1 MEKFDNYK
9 SMADGVAA
17 LMHPHAEVVIHDLKM
32 QEIVYLANNYSNR
45 EIGSPSHMDEVEFTE
60 GDRVLGPYRKV
71 NWDGKI
77 LKSISVV
84 MRNSE
89 DQAEAM
95 ICINLDMSE
104 MNRMHQVL
112 GMMLGAP
119 EEGLKEGSKPEE
131 NNGKQSDKIDA
142 LFRDDWHERINIS
155 IQDWLQENGLSLQA
169 LGRSQKRDLVI
180 ALEAK
185 GAFQGQG
192 SANYVARCLGLGR
205 ATVYK
210 YLKEQRGSA

>member
-1 MEKFDNYK
+1 
-9 SMADGVAA
+9 MADGVAA
-17 LMHPHAEVVIHDLKM
+17 LMFPHAEVVIHDLQR

-45 EIGSPSHMDEVEFTE
+45 EIGSPSHMDEVEFAD
-60 GDRVLGPYRKV
+60 GDCVLGPYRKV

-84 MRNSE
+84 MRNNSG
-89 DQAEAM
+89 QTEAM

-104 MNRMHQVL
+104 MNRMYQAL

-119 EEGLKEGSKPEE
+119 EEGRQVEG
-131 NNGKQSDKIDA
+131 NGEKDSEKIDA

-155 IQDWLQENGLSLQA
+155 IQDWLQENRLSLQG
-169 LGRSQKRDLVI
+169 LGRSEKRDLVL

>member
-1 MEKFDNYK
+1 MENLDNYK

-17 LMHPHAEVVIHDLKM
+17 LMYPHAEVVIHDLQR

-71 NWDGKI
+71 NWDGKV

-84 MRNSE
+84 MRNSNG
-89 DQAEAM
+89 QAEAM
-95 ICINLDMSE
+95 ICINLDMSD

-112 GMMLGAP
+112 GMMLGAQA
-119 EEGLKEGSKPEE
+119 EGHQLTEDSGM
-131 NNGKQSDKIDA
+131 QSDKVAEI
-142 LFRDDWHERINIS
+142 FRDDWHERINIF
-155 IQDWLQENGLSLQA
+155 IQEWLQEKGLSLQA
-169 LGRSQKRDLVI
+169 LGRSDKRDLVL
-180 ALEAK
+180 ALETK

-210 YLKEQRGSA
+210 YLKEQRGSV

>member
-1 MEKFDNYK
+1 MENLDNYK

-17 LMHPHAEVVIHDLKM
+17 LMYPHAEVVIHDLQR

-71 NWDGKI
+71 NWDGKV

-84 MRNSE
+84 MRNSNG
-89 DQAEAM
+89 QAEAM
-95 ICINLDMSE
+95 ICINLDMSD

-112 GMMLGAP
+112 GMMLAAP
-119 EEGLKEGSKPEE
+119 EEGHQLIED
-131 NNGKQSDKIDA
+131 NGEQSDKVAEI
-142 LFRDDWHERINIS
+142 FRDDWHERINIF
-155 IQDWLQENGLSLQA
+155 IQEWLQEKGLSLQA
-169 LGRSQKRDLVI
+169 LGRSDKRDLVL
-180 ALEAK
+180 ALETK

-210 YLKEQRGSA
+210 YLKEQRGSV

>member
-1 MEKFDNYK
+1 MENFDNYK

-17 LMHPHAEVVIHDLKM
+17 LMHSHAEVVIHDLQR

-45 EIGSPSHMDEVEFTE
+45 EIGSPSHMDEVEFAD

-84 MRNSE
+84 MRNNIG
-89 DQAEAM
+89 QAEAM
-95 ICINLDMSE
+95 ICINLDMSD
-104 MNRMHQVL
+104 MNRMYQVL
-112 GMMLGAP
+112 GMMLAAP
-119 EEGLKEGSKPEE
+119 EEGHEPEE
-131 NNGKQSDKIDA
+131 NSGEKSDKIA
-142 LFRDDWHERINIS
+142 EIFRDDWHERINVF
-155 IQDWLQENGLSLQA
+155 IQEWLQGKGLSLQV
-169 LGRSQKRDLVI
+169 LGRSEKRNLVI

>member
-1 MEKFDNYK
+1 MEKLTNYK
-9 SMADGVAA
+9 SMADGIAA
-17 LMHPHAEVVIHDLKM
+17 LMHPHAEVVIHDLKT

-45 EIGSPSHMDEVEFTE
+45 EIGSPSHMDEVEFAE

-71 NWDGKI
+71 NWDGKV
-77 LKSISVV
+77 LKSISIV
-84 MRNSE
+84 MRNSGGE
-89 DQAEAM
+89 AEAM
-95 ICINLDMSE
+95 ICVNLDMSD

-119 EEGLKEGSKPEE
+119 EEGWEPEE
-131 NNGKQSDKIDA
+131 NSENQSAKIEEI
-142 LFRDDWHERINIS
+142 FRDDWHERINIF
-155 IQDWLQENGLSLQA
+155 IQEWLLENRLSLQV
-169 LGRSQKRDLVI
+169 LGRREKHDLVI